1 MNRRLVALTVA
12 GALAGLGAWRAEAC
26 TSMIFKAEDGT
37 RIYARTME
45 WGASD
50 LKSEMML
57 APRGLAFSSDLGD
70 SKSGAAWSARYGFVG
85 VNADGLP
92 YATDGMNEAGLTVG
106 ALFFPGF
113 AQYQE
118 PKAAEQSTTVSNVD
132 LVNYILSNFKT
143 VEEVREAMPKLR
155 VVRNAAIEKE
165 FGTPLPLHHI
175 VSDATGASIVIEYM
189 DGKLSMHDN
198 KVGAMTNSPG
208 YEWHLL
214 NLRNYANLTPQAA
227 RPHAIDG
234 VSLAPFGAGS
244 GMLGLPGDFTPPS
257 RFVRAVAF
265 VNTMIPAK
273 TAADAVN
280 AASVMLNNFDIP
292 KGLVREGASPED
304 FHLGYT
310 QWSVIADMTHRV
322 YYYWTMYDRRM
333 RSVDLAKLDFGK
345 QGDRVFPPRQ
355 GPHRGHSRPLKRLRA
370 LNDCAP
376 RRKPTFS
383 PPRGSAPP
391 PLACTSTASARPG
404 SPPARRGEGGGF
416 ASPFAQQDH
425 FAHDVLIRQS
435 VAGVLAARDRDLDG
449 VGNIAREPDVRP
461 AGRRP
466 ARPDGHRP
474 AGKADARAAGAAIA
488 AAHEAGKR
496 ARLQTVACDP
506 AVDHHLRRIDAVA
519 MAHRPGVAVLA
530 LRPGGPGERVLPAK
544 AIPIIDLEGER
555 EHVRPAADG
564 SDIGLRRRA

>member
-1 MNRRLVALTVA
+1 MRKRLVALTTA
-12 GALAGLGAWRAEAC
+12 AAIAALSMANAEAC

-57 APRGLAFSSDLGD
+57 APRGLAFSSNLGD
-70 SKSGAAWSARYGFVG
+70 GKTGAAWTARLGFVG

-118 PKAAEQSTTVSNVD
+118 PKADEQATTVTNVD

-143 VEEVREAMPKLR
+143 VAEVREAMPKIR

-189 DGKLSMHDN
+189 DGKLSIDDN

-208 YEWHLL
+208 YDWHLL
-214 NLRNYANLTPQAA
+214 NLRNYANLTPRPAPA
-227 RPHAIDG
+227 RAIDG

-273 TAADAVN
+273 DAADAVN

-310 QWSVIADMTHRV
+310 QWSVIADMTPPGLLLLDDVRSP
-322 YYYWTMYDRRM
+322 DALGRPREARFRRQ
-333 RSVDLAKLDFGK
+333 D
-345 QGDRVFPPRQ
+345 DRVFPARQ
-355 GPHRGHSRPLKRLRA
+355 GPGGGHSRPFGRFRPLRR
-370 LNDCAP
+370 AP
-376 RRKPTFS
+376 APYLFAAARI
-383 PPRGSAPP
+383 GPP

-404 SPPARRGEGGGF
+404 SLPAGAGNVA
-416 ASPFAQQDH
+416 ASPFH
-425 FAHDVLIRQS
+425 FPISAISRTTSLKGS
-435 VAGVLAARDRDLDG
+435 
-449 VGNIAREPDVRP
+449 VRP
-461 AGRRP
+461 AFSPRGIATSTVRGMKRASHTSAP
-466 ARPDGHRP
+466 P
-474 AGKADARAAGAAIA
+474 AGA
-488 AAHEAGKR
+488 
-496 ARLQTVACDP
+496 
-506 AVDHHLRRIDAVA
+506 
-519 MAHRPGVAVLA
+519 
-530 LRPGGPGERVLPAK
+530 LPAPTVTAPPEK
-544 AIPIIDLEGER
+544 PTLGPSAPRSPRIMSPVSAPGSSASPAT
-555 EHVRPAADG
+555 RPLITTWG
-564 SDIGLRRRA
+564 V

>member
-1 MNRRLVALTVA
+1 MTKRLIALTTAAAIAVLSA
-12 GALAGLGAWRAEAC
+12 ASAEAC

-50 LKSEMML
+50 LESEMML
-57 APRGLAFSSDLGD
+57 APRSMSFSSDLGEG
-70 SKSGAAWSARYGFVG
+70 KTGAAWNNRYGFVG
-85 VNADGLP
+85 VNAAHLP

-118 PKAAEQSTTVSNVD
+118 WKADEQATTVTNVD
-132 LVNYILSNFKT
+132 LVTYILSNFKT
-143 VEEVREAMPKLR
+143 VDEVRQAMAKLR
-155 VVRNAAIEKE
+155 VVRDAAVEKE

-208 YEWHLL
+208 YDWHLL

-273 TAADAVN
+273 DAADAVN
-280 AASVMLNNFDIP
+280 AASAMLNNFDIP

-333 RSVDLAKLDFGK
+333 RAVDLAKLDFTGK
-345 QGDRVFPPRQ
+345 AIAYFP
-355 GPHRGHSRPLKRLRA
+355 LDK
-370 LNDCAP
+370 
-376 RRKPTFS
+376 
-383 PPRGSAPP
+383 
-391 PLACTSTASARPG
+391 
-404 SPPARRGEGGGF
+404 
-416 ASPFAQQDH
+416 
-425 FAHDVLIRQS
+425 V
-435 VAGVLAARDRDLDG
+435 RDRG
-449 VGNIAREPDVRP
+449 RP
-461 AGRRP
+461 RSLGRLP
-466 ARPDGHRP
+466 ALSPRTR
-474 AGKADARAAGAAIA
+474 KAIA
-488 AAHEAGKR
+488 AYLFAAARIGPAPFACTIATS
-496 ARLQTVACDP
+496 ARLGSLPEGTWKDAASP
-506 AVDHHLRRIDAVA
+506 RHLPSRTISRT
-519 MAHRPGVAVLA
+519 MSL
-530 LRPGGPGERVLPAK
+530 
-544 AIPIIDLEGER
+544 
-555 EHVRPAADG
+555 
-564 SDIGLRRRA
+564 